1 MNVLAI
7 SPHTDDVE
15 LGAGG
20 FIARLTE
27 EGHHVVVVALSKG
40 NDQNG
45 ALETEFFNAMN
56 VLQVSDWQVSN
67 LPTREFYNHRQSILD
82 LFVRYSHGGFDLVL
96 MPSRQDVHQDHITV
110 NQEAI
115 RAFRHSS
122 MLGYELSHNI
132 VGSTPEWC
140 FYAAL
145 DESHILTKLKAL
157 RCYESQSAKPYM
169 HPGLIL
175 GTSELH
181 GTHIGK
187 TAAERFEV
195 IRWIF

>member
-20 FIARLTE
+20 FIARLVE
-27 EGHHVVVVALSKG
+27 EGHHVEIIALSKG

-45 ALETEFFNAMN
+45 ALKDEFVNAMH
-56 VLQVSDWQVSN
+56 VLEVPKWHVSN
-67 LPTREFYNHRQSILD
+67 LPTREFYSHRQAILD
-82 LFVRYSHGGFDLVL
+82 LFVRYSHNNLDLIL
-96 MPSRQDVHQDHITV
+96 IPSRRDVHQDHITV

-132 VGSTPEWC
+132 VGTTPEWC

-145 DESHILTKLKAL
+145 DENHVLKKVKAL
-157 RCYESQSAKPYM
+157 RCYKSQSAKSYM
-169 HPGLIL
+169 HPGLIVAI
-175 GTSELH
+175 SELH
-181 GTHIGK
+181 GSHIARP
-187 TAAERFEV
+187 AAERFEV